1 MITSNSTA
9 LEDIMQTIKIGDSE
23 YSRTVIKNNIKKTY
37 NVSLDSEFNNWYREA
52 NDFGYDVAKL
62 FDIPISKVLG
72 VTSVLS
78 PLKEWSNNKKLAV
91 EFIASGDCGHMKNNK
106 KKARDIMALD
116 NDSALEFNILKII
129 NGQKTTAFF
138 LNMMYPNR
146 SDYVTI
152 DRHAIAIAIGRNATE
167 FEQSLTKN
175 QYKFLRDCYILVA
188 ETLGL
193 APLHLQSITW
203 QTWKRIK

>member
-1 MITSNSTA
+1 MIR
-9 LEDIMQTIKIGDSE
+9 MKIGDKE
-23 YSRTVIKNNIKKTY
+23 YSRTMINNNIKKTY
-37 NVSLDSEFNNWYREA
+37 KFSLGSEFNNWYQEA
-52 NDFGYDVAKL
+52 HDFGIDVSKV
-62 FDIPISKVLG
+62 FDIPLSKVLG
-72 VTSVLS
+72 IVSVLS
-78 PLKEWSNNKKLAV
+78 PLKEWNNNKKLAIQ
-91 EFIASGDCGHMKNNK
+91 FIASGDCGHMKNNK
-106 KKARDIMALD
+106 QKAKEIMSLD

-129 NGQKTTAFF
+129 NGQKTTAFY

-146 SDYVTI
+146 KDYVTI

-175 QYKFLRDCYILVA
+175 QYTFLKDCYIMVA

>member
-1 MITSNSTA
+1 MIK
-9 LEDIMQTIKIGDSE
+9 IKIGASE
-23 YSRTVIKNNIKKTY
+23 YSRTVIQNNITKTY
-37 NVSLDSEFNNWYREA
+37 NISLNEEFNNWYQEA
-52 NDFGYDVAKL
+52 QTWAYDVAEL

-78 PLKEWSNNKKLAV
+78 PLKEWSNNKKLTV
-91 EFIASGDCGHMKNNK
+91 EFIASGNCGHMKNNK
-106 KKARDIMALD
+106 KKAKDIMALD
-116 NDSALEFNILKII
+116 DDSALEFNILKII

-146 SDYVTI
+146 TDYVTI
-152 DRHAIAIAIGRNATE
+152 DRHSVAVAIGRIATE
-167 FEQSLTKN
+167 SEQALTKN
-175 QYKFLRDCYILVA
+175 QYKFLRNCYIMLA
-188 ETLGL
+188 YKLGL

>member
-1 MITSNSTA
+1 MK
-9 LEDIMQTIKIGDSE
+9 TIKIGNIE
-23 YSRTVIKNNIKKTY
+23 YSRTVLQNNIKKTY
-37 NVSLDSEFNNWYREA
+37 SVSLDNEHNNWYQEA
-52 NDFGYDVAKL
+52 RDFGSDVAKL

-78 PLKEWSNNKKLAV
+78 PLKEWGNNKKLAV

-116 NDSALEFNILKII
+116 DDSALEFNILKII
-129 NGQKTTAFF
+129 NGQKTTAFY

-146 SDYVTI
+146 TDYVTI
-152 DRHAIAIAIGRNATE
+152 DRHAVAIAIGRNATE

-175 QYKFLRDCYILVA
+175 QYKFLKDCYIMLA

>member
-1 MITSNSTA
+1 MIK
-9 LEDIMQTIKIGDSE
+9 IKIGASE
-23 YSRTVIKNNIKKTY
+23 YSRTVIQNNIKKTY
-37 NVSLDSEFNNWYREA
+37 NVSLAGEHNNWYQEA
-52 NDFGYDVAKL
+52 RDFGTDVASL
-62 FDIPISKVLG
+62 FDVPISKVLG

-78 PLKEWSNNKKLAV
+78 PLKEWSNNKKLTV

-106 KKARDIMALD
+106 KKAKEIMALD
-116 NDSALEFNILKII
+116 DDSALEFNILRII

-146 SDYVTI
+146 TDYVTI
-152 DRHAIAIAIGRNATE
+152 DRHAVAVAIGRIATE

-175 QYKFLRDCYILVA
+175 QYKFLSDCYIMVA
-188 ETLGL
+188 NKLGF

>member
-1 MITSNSTA
+1 MIR
-9 LEDIMQTIKIGDSE
+9 MKIGDKE
-23 YSRTVIKNNIKKTY
+23 YSRTIINNNIKKTY
-37 NVSLDSEFNNWYREA
+37 GVSLDTEFNNWYQEA
-52 NDFGYDVAKL
+52 NDFGMDVSKL
-62 FDIPISKVLG
+62 FDIPLSKVLG
-72 VTSVLS
+72 VVSVLS
-78 PLKEWSNNKKLAV
+78 PLREWELNKKQAI
-91 EFIASGDCGHMKNNK
+91 EFISSGDCGHMKNNK
-106 KKARDIMALD
+106 KKARDIMSLD

-129 NGQKTTAFF
+129 NGQKTTAFY

-146 SDYVTI
+146 KDYVTI

-167 FEQSLTKN
+167 SEQSLSKN
-175 QYKFLRDCYILVA
+175 QYKFLKDCYIMAA

>member
-1 MITSNSTA
+1 MK
-9 LEDIMQTIKIGDSE
+9 TIKIGNIE
-23 YSRTVIKNNIKKTY
+23 YSRTVLQNNIKKTY
-37 NVSLDSEFNNWYREA
+37 NVSLAGEHNNWYQEA
-52 NDFGYDVAKL
+52 QTWAYDVAKL
-62 FDIPISKVLG
+62 FDIPLSKVLG
-72 VTSVLS
+72 VVSVLS
-78 PLKEWSNNKKLAV
+78 PLKEWSNNKKLAIQ
-91 EFIASGDCGHMKNNK
+91 FIASGDCGHMKRNK
-106 KKARDIMALD
+106 QKARDIMALD
-116 NDSALEFNILKII
+116 DDSALEFNILKII

-146 SDYVTI
+146 TDYVTI
-152 DRHAIAIAIGRNATE
+152 DRHAIAIAIGRNANE
-167 FEQSLTKN
+167 FEQALTKN